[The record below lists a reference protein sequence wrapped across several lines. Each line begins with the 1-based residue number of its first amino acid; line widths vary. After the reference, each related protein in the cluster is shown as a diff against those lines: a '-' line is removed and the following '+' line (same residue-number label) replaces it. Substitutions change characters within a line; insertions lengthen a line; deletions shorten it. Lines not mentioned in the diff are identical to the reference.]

1 MGRARCPTYAYVCRL
16 FYCFSPLM
24 STFLGIMN
32 EKMRLEKFLSESGI
46 ASRRDAKKYISAGR
60 VTVNGEKVLIP
71 GTHIAP
77 QQDEITCDGEPI
89 RGKPKRIYLM
99 LNKPAGYV
107 TTVRD
112 ERGRPTV
119 MALVSNISER
129 IYPVGRLDVDTEGL
143 LLMTND
149 GDFTHRILHPSHEI
163 QKTYIAWVEGQPNRR
178 KIQRLREGVE
188 IEEGLTASAKI
199 DQIGKREEQTQ
210 FKVVIHEGKKRQI
223 RRMFHAIGH
232 DVVHLKRVRIG
243 SLSLGRLSIG
253 KYRPLTPPEIKLL
266 DRNAHSQPEG

>member
-1 MGRARCPTYAYVCRL
+1 
-16 FYCFSPLM
+16 M
-24 STFLGIMN
+24 STFLGIVN

-46 ASRRDAKKYISAGR
+46 ASRRDAKQYITAGR
-60 VTVNGEKVLIP
+60 VSVNSEKVLIP

-77 QQDEITCDGEPI
+77 QQDEITFDGKPI
-89 RGKPKRIYLM
+89 RGKPKQIYLM

-119 MALVSNISER
+119 MALVPDISER
-129 IYPVGRLDVDTEGL
+129 IYPVGRLDLDTEGL

-149 GDFTHRILHPSHEI
+149 GDFAHRILHPSHEI

-178 KIQRLREGVE
+178 EIQRMREGIE
-188 IEEGLTASAKI
+188 IEEGVVTSAKVN
-199 DQIGKREEQTQ
+199 QTERREGQTQ

-223 RRMFHAIGH
+223 RRMFHAIDH
-232 DVVHLKRVRIG
+232 DVLHLKRIGIG

-253 KYRPLTPPEIKLL
+253 KYRLLTPPEIESF
-266 DRNAHSQPEG
+266 DR

>member
-1 MGRARCPTYAYVCRL
+1 
-16 FYCFSPLM
+16 M
-24 STFLGIMN
+24 STFLGIVN

-46 ASRRDAKKYISAGR
+46 ASRRDAKQYITAGR
-60 VTVNGEKVLIP
+60 VSVNSEKVLIP

-77 QQDEITCDGEPI
+77 QQDEITFDGKPI
-89 RGKPKRIYLM
+89 RGKPKQIYLM

-119 MALVSNISER
+119 MALVPDISER
-129 IYPVGRLDVDTEGL
+129 IYPVGRLDLDTEGL

-149 GDFTHRILHPSHEI
+149 GDFAHRILHPSHEI

-178 KIQRLREGVE
+178 EIQRMREGIE
-188 IEEGLTASAKI
+188 IEEGVVTSAKV
-199 DQIGKREEQTQ
+199 DQTERREGQTQ

-223 RRMFHAIGH
+223 RRMFHAIDH
-232 DVVHLKRVRIG
+232 DVLHLKRIGIG

-253 KYRPLTPPEIKLL
+253 KYRLLTPPEIESF
-266 DRNAHSQPEG
+266 DR

>member
-1 MGRARCPTYAYVCRL
+1 
-16 FYCFSPLM
+16 M
-24 STFLGIMN
+24 STFLGIVN

-46 ASRRDAKKYISAGR
+46 ASRRDAKQYITAGR
-60 VTVNGEKVLIP
+60 VSVNSERVLIP

-77 QQDEITCDGEPI
+77 QQDEITFDGKPI
-89 RGKPKRIYLM
+89 RGKPKQIYLM

-119 MALVSNISER
+119 MALVRDISER
-129 IYPVGRLDVDTEGL
+129 IYPVGRLDLDTEGL

-149 GDFTHRILHPSHEI
+149 GDFAHRILHPSHEI

-178 KIQRLREGVE
+178 EIQRMREGIE
-188 IEEGLTASAKI
+188 IEEGVVTSAKV
-199 DQIGKREEQTQ
+199 DQTERREGQTQ

-232 DVVHLKRVRIG
+232 DVLHLKRIGIG

-253 KYRPLTPPEIKLL
+253 KYRLLTPPEIESF
-266 DRNAHSQPEG
+266 DR

>member
-1 MGRARCPTYAYVCRL
+1 
-16 FYCFSPLM
+16 M
-24 STFLGIMN
+24 STFLGIVN

-46 ASRRDAKKYISAGR
+46 ASRRDAKKYISTGR
-60 VTVNGEKVLIP
+60 VTVNGKRVLIP

-77 QQDEITCDGEPI
+77 HQDEIIFDGVPI
-89 RGKPKRIYLM
+89 RGKPKQIYLM

-119 MALVSNISER
+119 MALVREIPER
-129 IYPVGRLDVDTEGL
+129 IYPIGRLDLDTEGL

-149 GDFTHRILHPSHEI
+149 GDFAHKILHPSHEI

-178 KIQRLREGVE
+178 EIQRLREGIE
-188 IEEGLTASAKI
+188 IEARTTTSAKI
-199 DQIGKREEQTQ
+199 NQIGKREGETQ
-210 FKVVIHEGKKRQI
+210 FRIVIHEGKKRQI

-232 DVVHLKRVRIG
+232 DVLHLKRVGIG
-243 SLSLGRLSIG
+243 SMSLGRLSIG
-253 KYRPLTPPEIKLL
+253 KYRPLTPTEIASL
-266 DRNAHSQPEG
+266 DRDV

>member
-1 MGRARCPTYAYVCRL
+1 
-16 FYCFSPLM
+16 M
-24 STFLGIMN
+24 STFLGIVN

-46 ASRRDAKKYISAGR
+46 ASRRDAKQYITAGR
-60 VTVNGEKVLIP
+60 VSVNSEKVLIP

-77 QQDEITCDGEPI
+77 QQDEITFDGKPI
-89 RGKPKRIYLM
+89 RGKPKQIYLM

-119 MALVSNISER
+119 MALVPDISER
-129 IYPVGRLDVDTEGL
+129 IYPVGRLDLDTEGL

-149 GDFTHRILHPSHEI
+149 GDFAHRILHPSHEI

-178 KIQRLREGVE
+178 EIQRMREGIE
-188 IEEGLTASAKI
+188 IEEGVVTSAKV
-199 DQIGKREEQTQ
+199 DQTERREGQTQ

-223 RRMFHAIGH
+223 RRMFHAIDH
-232 DVVHLKRVRIG
+232 DVLHLKRIGIG

-253 KYRPLTPPEIKLL
+253 KYRLLTPPETESF
-266 DRNAHSQPEG
+266 DR

>member
-1 MGRARCPTYAYVCRL
+1 
-16 FYCFSPLM
+16 M
-24 STFLGIMN
+24 STFLGIVS

-46 ASRRDAKKYISAGR
+46 ASRRDAKKYISTGR
-60 VTVNGEKVLIP
+60 VAVNGERVLIP

-77 QQDEITCDGEPI
+77 QQDEITFDSKPI

-119 MALVSNISER
+119 MALVRDISER
-129 IYPVGRLDVDTEGL
+129 IYPVGRLDLDTEGL

-149 GDFTHRILHPSHEI
+149 GDFAHRILHPSHEI

-178 KIQRLREGVE
+178 EIQRLREGIE
-188 IEEGLTASAKI
+188 IEEGTITSAKI
-199 DQIGKREEQTQ
+199 NQISKKEGQTQ
-210 FKVVIHEGKKRQI
+210 FRVVIHEGRKRQI
-223 RRMFHAIGH
+223 RRMFHATGH
-232 DVVHLKRVRIG
+232 AVVHLKRVRIG

-253 KYRPLTPPEIKLL
+253 KYRFLTPAEVELL
-266 DRNAHSQPEG
+266 NRDA

>member
-1 MGRARCPTYAYVCRL
+1 
-16 FYCFSPLM
+16 M
-24 STFLGIMN
+24 STFLGIVN

-46 ASRRDAKKYISAGR
+46 ASRRDAKQYITAGR
-60 VTVNGEKVLIP
+60 VSVNSERVLIP

-77 QQDEITCDGEPI
+77 QQDEITFDGKPI
-89 RGKPKRIYLM
+89 RGKPKQIYLM

-119 MALVSNISER
+119 MALVPDISER
-129 IYPVGRLDVDTEGL
+129 IYPVGRLDLDTEGL

-149 GDFTHRILHPSHEI
+149 GDFAHRILHPSHEI

-178 KIQRLREGVE
+178 EIQRMREGIE
-188 IEEGLTASAKI
+188 IEEGVVTSAKV
-199 DQIGKREEQTQ
+199 DQTERREGQTQ

-232 DVVHLKRVRIG
+232 DVLHLKRIGIG

-253 KYRPLTPPEIKLL
+253 KYRLLTPPEIESF
-266 DRNAHSQPEG
+266 DR

>member
-1 MGRARCPTYAYVCRL
+1 
-16 FYCFSPLM
+16 
-24 STFLGIMN
+24 
-32 EKMRLEKFLSESGI
+32 MRLEKFLSQSGI
-46 ASRRDAKKYISAGR
+46 ASRRNAKKYISAGR
-60 VTVNGEKVLIP
+60 VTVNGERVLIP

-77 QQDEITCDGEPI
+77 QQDEIAFDGEPI
-89 RGKPKRIYLM
+89 RGKPKPIYLM

-119 MALVSNISER
+119 MELVSDISER

-149 GDFTHRILHPSHEI
+149 GDFAHRILHPSHEI
-163 QKTYIAWVEGQPNRR
+163 QKTYIAWVEGKPNRQE
-178 KIQRLREGVE
+178 IQRLREGIE
-188 IEEGLTASAKI
+188 IEEGVITSAKI
-199 DQIGKREEQTQ
+199 NQIGKTEGQTQ

-232 DVVHLKRVRIG
+232 DVLHLKRVGIG
-243 SLSLGRLSIG
+243 SLSLDRLAIG
-253 KYRPLTPPEIKLL
+253 KYRPVTPAEIESL
-266 DRNAHSQPEG
+266 DREVNGSNPT